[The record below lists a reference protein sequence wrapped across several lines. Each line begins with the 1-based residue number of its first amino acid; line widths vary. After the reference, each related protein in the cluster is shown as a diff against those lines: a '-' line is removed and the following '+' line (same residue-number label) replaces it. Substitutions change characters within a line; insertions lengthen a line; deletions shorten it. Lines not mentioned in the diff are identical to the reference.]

1 MVTQSLERYSRSG
14 FFSAGWASP
23 PPWHLFDGIASELCS
38 LALHWQHQLCSR
50 WLEPVCPSCHPI
62 SRRATSGFA
71 FASPP
76 CTRLDG
82 GPTLQHRVVSV
93 RSMGPT
99 EDSGVR
105 SSSSRPGGLE
115 IYDIETRE
123 RVGDVEVGKQA
134 GGIAFWK
141 TEP

>member
-1 MVTQSLERYSRSG
+1 
-14 FFSAGWASP
+14 
-23 PPWHLFDGIASELCS
+23 
-38 LALHWQHQLCSR
+38 
-50 WLEPVCPSCHPI
+50 
-62 SRRATSGFA
+62 
-71 FASPP
+71 
-76 CTRLDG
+76 
-82 GPTLQHRVVSV
+82 
-93 RSMGPT
+93 MGPT